1 LANHYGEIFFL
12 LSLRDGENPIVHEG
26 EKEILC
32 YRLEC
37 PILRFQLVKG
47 VHIRSYTTTN
57 FLLVRI
63 TSVPSI

>member
-1 LANHYGEIFFL
+1 LANRYGEIFF
-12 LSLRDGENPIVHEG
+12 SFPCGGENPIVHEG

-47 VHIRSYTTTN
+47 VHIRSYTATN
-57 FLLVRI
+57 FLLVRV